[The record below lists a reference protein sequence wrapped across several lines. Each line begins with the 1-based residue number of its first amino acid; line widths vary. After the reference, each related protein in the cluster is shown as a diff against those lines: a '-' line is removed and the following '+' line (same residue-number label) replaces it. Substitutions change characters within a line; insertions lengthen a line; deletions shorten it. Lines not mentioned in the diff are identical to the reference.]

1 MRGLLTGV
9 AIIGAGIGTLVG
21 LVMIVAGLII
31 FPPVILIPV
40 GYFFYIRRQIR
51 KNRRPGR
58 GVVVPATYYSP
69 PPMQSALAD
78 PTWID

>member
-1 MRGLLTGV
+1 MRGLITGV
-9 AIIGAGIGTLVG
+9 AMIGAALGTLIGV
-21 LVMIVAGLII
+21 VMIVAGLMI

-51 KNRRPGR
+51 KNVTRRKVR
-58 GVVVPATYYSP
+58 VPVYAP
-69 PPMQSALAD
+69 KQSALAD